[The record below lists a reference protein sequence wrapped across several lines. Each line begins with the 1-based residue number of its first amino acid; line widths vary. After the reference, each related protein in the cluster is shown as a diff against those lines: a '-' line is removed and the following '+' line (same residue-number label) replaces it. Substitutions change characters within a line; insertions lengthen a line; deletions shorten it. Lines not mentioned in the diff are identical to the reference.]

1 MAGLPTRRRCL
12 HTLAALPLSSSVLSV
27 LLPGCGRAVDAVDLL
42 VAAGWRRPVQPAVAR
57 LTAGG
62 VDLRTRYGGSGQ
74 LVGMLRLGAR
84 CDLLL
89 TADGSYLDDL
99 PAPPLAR
106 RVLRTQTAGLLL
118 ADGIVPPS
126 WADLLDGS
134 VTLSI
139 ARAESAAISRVV
151 RTAIGPPAWNRL
163 AAAARVHRADVVEC
177 ANDAAGLNM
186 TDAALVWDT
195 TAAAY
200 PGHRFVPLPSPA
212 GDAPVDAIGSVE
224 LAVMTGR
231 PVVARVADAIA
242 SLLDASADA
251 PADAPVDA
259 PIDASAGV
267 ANPAAA
273 AG

>member
-1 MAGLPTRRRCL
+1 MDAVIPRRQLLR
-12 HTLAALPLSSSVLSV
+12 TLAALPLSV
-27 LLPGCGRAVDAVDLL
+27 LLPGCSRPVDAVDLL
-42 VAAGWRRPVQPAVAR
+42 VAAGWRRTVRPAVAQ
-57 LTAGG
+57 LTADG

-74 LVGMLRLGAR
+74 LVGMLRIGAA

-99 PAPPLAR
+99 PTPPLAR
-106 RVLRTQTAGLLL
+106 RPLRTQAAGLLL
-118 ADGIVPPS
+118 ARGITPPS

-151 RTAIGPPAWNRL
+151 RTAIGPSDWDRL
-163 AAAARVHRADVVEC
+163 AAAAKVHRADVVEC
-177 ANDAAGLNM
+177 ANDAAGLNV
-186 TDAALVWDT
+186 TDAALIWDT

-200 PGHRFVPLPSPA
+200 PEHRFVPLPSPT
-212 GDAPVDAIGSVE
+212 GDGPVDAVGTVE

-242 SLLDASADA
+242 ALF
-251 PADAPVDA
+251 DA
-259 PIDASAGV
+259 PIDAPAGV
-267 ANPAAA
+267 NAPAAVA
-273 AG
+273 S